1 MAPDSTETVFISYAR
16 EDEAFAQ
23 RLNTDLQQ
31 RGIATWIDELGIR
44 GGDDWP
50 TRIATALAGC
60 KAVLVVVSPA
70 SMASRWVQRE
80 LSFAD
85 AEGKRILPLIHRQCE
100 QPRWF
105 RLRFGNVQWVDFSE
119 GSYETNLAE
128 LLTSIEQVLTLPK
141 AVPPSS
147 PVPSPSPP
155 PAPGGGT
162 SVHIGGDVSGQV
174 AIGSGISQVGA
185 VRTASERQPKATCP
199 TCGADVRPD
208 ARFCPE
214 CGKSLAAVPT
224 PATAPKTDAL
234 TITSPIRLELVRVP
248 AGEFL
253 MGSDPTK
260 DKDARDDEQPQ
271 HSVYVPEFTIAKYK
285 VTNLQYAAFV
295 RAMKHKLPGHW
306 EDGRIPAG
314 KENHPVVAISWHDT
328 VAFCG
333 WLSRET
339 GRDFRLPTEAEWEKA
354 ARGTEGR
361 VYPWGDEL
369 PTPELCNFDGN
380 VNDITPVGRYSP
392 QGDSP
397 YGCADMAGNVW
408 EWTQSLYM
416 GYPYDPVDGR
426 EEIEAGEFIEDRRVV
441 RGGSWHSSRERARC
455 AFRSWSRSDLSDA
468 RYGFRCVS
476 PVSDSGS

>member
-23 RLNTDLQQ
+23 RLNTDLQR

-60 KAVLVVVSPA
+60 KAVLVVVSPD

-119 GSYETNLAE
+119 GSYEANLAE
-128 LLTSIEQVLTLPK
+128 LLTSIEEMLALQVIALP
-141 AVPPSS
+141 VS
-147 PVPSPSPP
+147 PVPEPSPP
-155 PAPGGGT
+155 PTPSGGT

-185 VRTASERQPKATCP
+185 VR
-199 TCGADVRPD
+199 
-208 ARFCPE
+208 
-214 CGKSLAAVPT
+214 AA
-224 PATAPKTDAL
+224 APKPDAL

-248 AGEFL
+248 AGKFL
-253 MGSDPTK
+253 MGSDPAK

-271 HSVYVPEFTIAKYK
+271 HSVYVPGFYIAKYA
-285 VTNLQYAAFV
+285 VTNVQYVAFV
-295 RAMKHKLPGHW
+295 RAVKHSLPGGW
-306 EDGRIPAG
+306 EGGKIPAG
-314 KENHPVVAISWHDT
+314 KENHPVVNVSWHDAI
-328 VAFCG
+328 AFCV
-333 WLSRET
+333 WLGRET
-339 GRDFRLPTEAEWEKA
+339 GRLFRLPTEAEWEKA
-354 ARGTEGR
+354 ARGTKGR
-361 VYPWGDEL
+361 IYPWGDEP
-369 PTPELCNFDGN
+369 PTPALCNFDGN
-380 VNDITPVGRYSP
+380 VNDTTPVGRYSP
-392 QGDSP
+392 RGDSP
-397 YGCADMAGNVW
+397 YGCADVAGNVF
-408 EWTQSLYM
+408 EWTHSLYG
-416 GYPYDPVDGR
+416 GYPYDPADGR
-426 EEIEAGEFIEDRRVV
+426 EDLEAGEFIEDRRVL
-441 RGGSWHSSRERARC
+441 RGGAFYDDVRSVRC
-455 AFRSWSRSDLSDA
+455 AARDRGHPLYRNSDI
-468 RYGFRCVS
+468 GFRCVS

>member
-23 RLNTDLQQ
+23 RLNTDLQR

-60 KAVLVVVSPA
+60 KAVLVVVSPD

-119 GSYETNLAE
+119 GSYEANLAE
-128 LLTSIEQVLTLPK
+128 LLTSIEQVLALPVT
-141 AVPPSS
+141 APPPS
-147 PVPSPSPP
+147 PVPEPP
-155 PAPGGGT
+155 PAPREGT
-162 SVHIGGDVSGQV
+162 SVHIGGDVSGQI

-185 VRTASERQPKATCP
+185 VRAAPEQQPKATCP
-199 TCGADVRPD
+199 ACGADVRPD

-214 CGKSLAAVPT
+214 CGKSLAAVLPV
-224 PATAPKTDAL
+224 TAQAPPDVL
-234 TITSPIRLELVRVP
+234 TITSPIHLELVRVP
-248 AGEFL
+248 AGKFL
-253 MGSDPTK
+253 MGSDPAK
-260 DKDARDDEQPQ
+260 DEYAKDDEQPQ
-271 HSVYVPEFTIAKYK
+271 HRVYVPGFYIAKYA
-285 VTNLQYAAFV
+285 VTNVQYAAFV
-295 RAMKHKLPGHW
+295 RAVKHSLPGGW
-306 EDGRIPAG
+306 KGGEIPVG
-314 KENHPVVAISWHDT
+314 KENHPVVDVTWHDA
-328 VAFCG
+328 VAFCE

-339 GRDFRLPTEAEWEKA
+339 GRPFRLPTEAEWEKA
-354 ARGTEGR
+354 ARGTDGR
-361 VYPWGDEL
+361 LYPWGDEP
-369 PTPELCNFDGN
+369 PTAELGN
-380 VNDITPVGRYSP
+380 VGFYDVEDTAPVGQYSP

-408 EWTQSLYM
+408 EWTHSLYR
-416 GYPYDPVDGR
+416 GYPYDPTDGR
-426 EEIEAGEFIEDRRVV
+426 EELEAGEFKDIRAW
-441 RGGSWHSSRERARC
+441 RGGSWRLGRPFARC
-455 AFRSWSRSDLSDA
+455 SCRNRGGPGRLHHGL
-468 RYGFRCVS
+468 GFRCAS
-476 PVSDSGS
+476 PVSDSES